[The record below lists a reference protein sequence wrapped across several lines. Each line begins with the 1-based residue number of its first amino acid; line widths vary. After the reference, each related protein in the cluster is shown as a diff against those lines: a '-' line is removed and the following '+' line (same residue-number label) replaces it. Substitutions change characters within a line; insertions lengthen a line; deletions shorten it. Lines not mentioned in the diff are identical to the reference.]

1 MSDFTRLMIDD
12 EMIIGVVHFER
23 TAKVVS
29 KMMKVKDLKKKSDF
43 VELIIPK
50 KGSGLNSNIWNGKF
64 RI

>member
-1 MSDFTRLMIDD
+1 
-12 EMIIGVVHFER
+12 MIIGVVHFER